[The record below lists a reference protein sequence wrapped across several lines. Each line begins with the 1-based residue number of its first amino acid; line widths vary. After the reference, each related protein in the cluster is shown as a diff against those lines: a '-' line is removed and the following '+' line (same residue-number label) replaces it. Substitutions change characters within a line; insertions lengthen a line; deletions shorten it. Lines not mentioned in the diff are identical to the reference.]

1 MNKKIEN
8 RSENWKNWI
17 AIFTVGLLLI
27 LVYKLLDNFTQIG
40 EWLETLFSVLAPFLV
55 GLLIAYLLYMP
66 CRGVEKL
73 YKKTK
78 KKNFI
83 NKHARVLS
91 VATVYIVAVLIIIV
105 ALTFVI
111 PAIIDS
117 AIEFINN
124 IQNYYNEALQAIDQ
138 LPAESFLKSDII
150 TNAIARI
157 QDIDLERFTSLESII
172 SYLKGAV
179 NIVSGIFNAFVAF
192 VVSIYILVERKQ
204 ILSFLKKLARA
215 IFKKDTYLKVGEYFN
230 RANEIFFKFLATQFL
245 DGIIIG
251 ILVSIAMSIIGVKYA
266 VLLGFMIGL
275 FNLIPYFGAIIAVIV
290 AVIVTIFTGGI
301 GQAIIMAI
309 VVIVLQQIDANVIN
323 PKIVGSSLK
332 MSPLLVIFAVTVG
345 GAYFGVLGMFLSVPV
360 MAVIKLLVTEFIEY
374 KNKKNGKIKRQNKI
388 EEQNKEEHGE
398 LSEKNSIDIEKTE
411 KSEEQSKVN
420 KNNL

>member
-1 MNKKIEN
+1 MNNKNEKK
-8 RSENWKNWI
+8 SEKWKNWI
-17 AIFTVGLLLI
+17 AIFIIGLLLI

-40 EWLETLFSVLAPFLV
+40 LWLKTLFSVLTPFLV

-66 CRGVEKL
+66 CRAVEKL

-83 NKHARVLS
+83 NKHARVLA
-91 VATVYIVAVLIIIV
+91 VATVYIIAVLIVIV

-117 AIEFINN
+117 AIEFVNN
-124 IQNYYNEALQAIDQ
+124 IQNYYNATLQAIDQ
-138 LPAESFLKSDII
+138 LPAESFLKSDIV
-150 TNAIARI
+150 TNAIQKI
-157 QDIDLERFTSLESII
+157 QNIDLERFTSLESII

-192 VVSIYILVERKQ
+192 VVSIYILVERTQ
-204 ILSFLKKLARA
+204 IVNFLKKVAKV
-215 IFKKDTYLKVGEYFN
+215 IFKKDTYLKVGKYFN
-230 RANEIFFKFLATQFL
+230 RSNEIFFRFLATQLL

-251 ILVSIAMSIIGVKYA
+251 VLVSVAMAIMGVKYS

-301 GQAIIMAI
+301 GKAVIMAI

-345 GAYFGVLGMFLSVPV
+345 GAYFGVLGMFLSVPI
-360 MAVIKLLVTEFIEY
+360 MAVIKLLVTDFIDY
-374 KNKKNGKIKRQNKI
+374 KSKKG
-388 EEQNKEEHGE
+388 
-398 LSEKNSIDIEKTE
+398 
-411 KSEEQSKVN
+411 
-420 KNNL
+420 

>member
-1 MNKKIEN
+1 MNSKEKK
-8 RSENWKNWI
+8 SENWKNWI
-17 AIFTVGLLLI
+17 AIFTVGVLLI

-40 EWLETLFSVLAPFLV
+40 EWIGTLFSILAPFLV

-66 CRGVEKL
+66 CRGIEKIL
-73 YKKTK
+73 KKTK
-78 KKNFI
+78 KKSYI
-83 NKHARVLS
+83 NKYARVLS
-91 VATVYIVAVLIIIV
+91 VAIVYIIAILIIAIV
-105 ALTFVI
+105 LTFVI

-117 AIEFINN
+117 AIEFVNN

-150 TNAIARI
+150 TNAIKRI

-172 SYLKGAV
+172 NYLKGAF

-204 ILSFLKKLARA
+204 ILNFLKRLSRA

-230 RANEIFFKFLATQFL
+230 RSNEIFFKFLASQFL
-245 DGIIIG
+245 DAIIVG
-251 ILVSIAMSIIGVKYA
+251 ILVSIAMSIIGVRYA

-290 AVIVTIFTGGI
+290 AVIITIFTGGI

-345 GAYFGVLGMFLSVPV
+345 GAYFGVLGMFLAVPII
-360 MAVIKLLVTEFIEY
+360 AVIKLLVEEFIEY
-374 KNKKNGKIKRQNKI
+374 KNNNNARKIKKSNIKKAVMVGEDINRD
-388 EEQNKEEHGE
+388 ESKEE
-398 LSEKNSIDIEKTE
+398 K
-411 KSEEQSKVN
+411 
-420 KNNL
+420 